1 MQPNPSPLPPDE
13 IAAIAVSPLPPRRAV
28 ITVGSPLPPD
38 PAPVTAADTRIQ
50 RARPPS
56 VAT

>member
-13 IAAIAVSPLPPRRAV
+13 IAAIPVSPLPPRRAV

-38 PAPVTAADTRIQ
+38 PAPLTAAGTRTQ
-50 RARPPS
+50 QARPQS
-56 VAT
+56 VTY